1 MVLKTISENNVCQK
15 MIKNLYLESGKAKSH
30 NNSNE
35 KVDISTLLL
44 ISIIII
50 IIIYYLFTMI
60 IFSLLLL

>member
-15 MIKNLYLESGKAKSH
+15 MIKNLYLEGGKAKSH

-50 IIIYYLFTMI
+50 Y
-60 IFSLLLL
+60 LLLLLLFNIYLLC